1 MLKSIVIKFKQTK
14 INLIIS
20 LPSIFFSSFMTLG
33 DRLVFKISVIAEQ
46 QTVDESLV
54 GEETDVGASAQQEFC
69 QF

>member
-1 MLKSIVIKFKQTK
+1 
-14 INLIIS
+14 
-20 LPSIFFSSFMTLG
+20 MTLG

-69 QF
+69 QFWVAGCLFFEFYLIAG